1 MGVQQSAKQQQTVK
15 QSCKTYKYALK
26 NYMKLSVSPDLTS
39 NPDKYFAF
47 TKKNEMK
54 MHVFTLH
61 EFASLKFTSKMVQLA
76 SWIISFQEIFQWTK
90 KQALMMKVLKVAQ
103 YMTLT

>member
-15 QSCKTYKYALK
+15 QSCKTYKNALK

-54 MHVFTLH
+54 MHVYLH
-61 EFASLKFTSKMVQLA
+61 
-76 SWIISFQEIFQWTK
+76 
-90 KQALMMKVLKVAQ
+90 
-103 YMTLT
+103 YMNLHH

>member
-15 QSCKTYKYALK
+15 QSCKTYINALK
-26 NYMKLSVSPDLTS
+26 SYMKLSVSPDLTS

-54 MHVFTLH
+54 MHVYLH
-61 EFASLKFTSKMVQLA
+61 
-76 SWIISFQEIFQWTK
+76 
-90 KQALMMKVLKVAQ
+90 
-103 YMTLT
+103 YMNLHH